1 MLTFFA
7 IVALLAL
14 SPMVMLAIAFLVVG
28 ASVAPVFLAWTM
40 LFAYAMTLV
49 LVLRDDGIN
58 DCDEYCRDY

>member
-1 MLTFFA
+1 
-7 IVALLAL
+7 
-14 SPMVMLAIAFLVVG
+14 MVMLAIAFLVVG